1 MKSSSKL
8 THDYLNKY
16 SNHHCILIKKYRT
29 VFHYIWL
36 LEENDNIFKIHVGKA
51 LYLQID
57 IGTKLT
63 IGRIGRKLINI
74 RTGFCKIEK

>member
-1 MKSSSKL
+1 M
-8 THDYLNKY
+8 
-16 SNHHCILIKKYRT
+16 
-29 VFHYIWL
+29 

-63 IGRIGRKLINI
+63 IGRIGRKLIYI